1 MIRQFNLTKAVK
13 FTPVLTGMLIATVC
27 SLPPAIAGE
36 AVEMSETE
44 METEVIKSD
53 KDHTSM
59 SEEKM
64 NLVETAVGAGNFQTL
79 VAAVKA
85 AGLVEV
91 LSGEDKYTVFAPTD
105 EAFAALGEEK
115 LNELLEPENKDKL
128 ISILTYHVVPG
139 VVKSSDLE
147 TDEVEVETVEGRS
160 VKINK
165 VNSGESVKVNEAMV
179 IKADIKTSNGIIHV
193 IDTVILPPEE

>member
-13 FTPVLTGMLIATVC
+13 FTPVLTGMLIATFC
-27 SLPPAIAGE
+27 SLPAAIAGE

-53 KDHTSM
+53 KDYTSM

-64 NLVETAVGAGNFQTL
+64 NLVETAIGAGDFKLL
-79 VAAVKA
+79 VAAVEA
-85 AGLVEV
+85 AGLVET
-91 LSGEDKYTVFAPTD
+91 LSGEDKFTVFAPTD
-105 EAFAALGEEK
+105 EAFAALGEDTLK
-115 LNELLEPENKDKL
+115 ELLKPENKDKL

-147 TDEVEVETVEGRS
+147 TGEVETVEGRS
-160 VKINK
+160 VKINL
-165 VNSGESVKVNEAMV
+165 GESVKVNEAMV

>member
-1 MIRQFNLTKAVK
+1 MIRQLNLTKAVK
-13 FTPVLTGMLIATVC
+13 FTPVLTGMLIATFC

-64 NLVETAVGAGNFQTL
+64 NLVETAIGAGDFKLL
-79 VAAVKA
+79 VAAVEA
-85 AGLVEV
+85 AGLVET
-91 LSGEDKYTVFAPTD
+91 LSGEDKFTVFAPTD
-105 EAFAALGEEK
+105 EAFAALGEDTLK
-115 LNELLEPENKDKL
+115 ELLKPENKDKL

-147 TDEVEVETVEGRS
+147 TGEVKTVEGS
-160 VKINK
+160 PVKINL
-165 VNSGESVKVNEAMV
+165 GDSVKVNEAMV

-193 IDTVILPPEE
+193 IDTVILPPAE

>member
-1 MIRQFNLTKAVK
+1 MIRQLNLTKAVK
-13 FTPVLTGMLIATVC
+13 FTPVLTGMLIATFC

-64 NLVETAVGAGNFQTL
+64 NLVETAMAAGDFKLL
-79 VAAVKA
+79 VAAVQA
-85 AGLVEV
+85 AGLVET
-91 LSGEDKYTVFAPTD
+91 LSGEDKFTVFAPTD
-105 EAFAALGEEK
+105 EAFAALGEDTLK
-115 LNELLEPENKDKL
+115 ELLKPENKDKL

-147 TDEVEVETVEGRS
+147 TGEVKTVEGS
-160 VKINK
+160 PVKINL
-165 VNSGESVKVNEAMV
+165 GDSVKVNEAMV